1 MGVSLHIP
9 IETVCICMYVYIYI
23 YYIYMYISWH
33 ICLKLLYNTVYV
45 WITETRWSIGLAHI
59 LGILL
64 IYDMRPLKQIQLYTT
79 IVHIYIHYLSICLS
93 VCLSVCLSIY
103 LSKYLVYT
111 LYIYTL
117 YIIYIYTIYIYF
129 I

>member
-1 MGVSLHIP
+1 MAHLTIVFKGYLTNQLRLSDGSISTYP
-9 IETVCICMYVYIYI
+9 YRNCMYMYVCVYI

-59 LGILL
+59 LGIFL

-79 IVHIYIHYLSICLS
+79 IVHIYTLFIYLF

-103 LSKYLVYT
+103 LSV
-111 LYIYTL
+111 
-117 YIIYIYTIYIYF
+117 
-129 I
+129 